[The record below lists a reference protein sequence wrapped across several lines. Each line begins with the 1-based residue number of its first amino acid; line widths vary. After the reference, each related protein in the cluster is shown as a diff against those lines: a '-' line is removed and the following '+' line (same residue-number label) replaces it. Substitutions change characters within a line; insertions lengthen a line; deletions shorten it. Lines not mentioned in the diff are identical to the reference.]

1 MSHKDLHKQLIFTTL
16 TLNSSTIYSTENV
29 KLAHSISNLNCSE
42 LVLLEL
48 GLINSSKTLIGLFPV
63 YTSGAVTKTFLL
75 LYFMKKTLNNPDG
88 SSDLVTVVTLCH
100 HDVNKT
106 LVLSILKKIMDKYFE
121 FRKDAAEN
129 ADEQAAS
136 DHLARSKLGEFKMYM
151 TQIIKFEEMQYDS
164 NQRMYNYGATKS
176 SDEDNDGGVIT
187 PNQLLLANEEVGEVR
202 LLMLDNINKI
212 MNRGDK
218 ISSLVDQTDRLTSS
232 SLVFQRKAQAIR
244 RKMWFSNAKFII
256 VCVCMLILVLYF
268 FIGFE
273 CGFPFFGQCIRH

>member
-1 MSHKDLHKQLIFTTL
+1 
-16 TLNSSTIYSTENV
+16 
-29 KLAHSISNLNCSE
+29 
-42 LVLLEL
+42 
-48 GLINSSKTLIGLFPV
+48 
-63 YTSGAVTKTFLL
+63 
-75 LYFMKKTLNNPDG
+75 
-88 SSDLVTVVTLCH
+88 
-100 HDVNKT
+100 
-106 LVLSILKKIMDKYFE
+106 MDKYFE

-136 DHLARSKLGEFKMYM
+136 DHSARSKLGEFKMYM

-176 SDEDNDGGVIT
+176 NDEDNDGGVIT

-202 LLMLDNINKI
+202 SLMLDNINKI

-232 SLVFQRKAQAIR
+232 SSVFQRKAQAIR

-256 VCVCMLILVLYF
+256 H
-268 FIGFE
+268 E
-273 CGFPFFGQCIRH
+273 D